1 MHWADVVAEKLLES
15 GSEHVISSGITP
27 SGPIHLGSMREILTA
42 DAIVKAVND
51 KGGKARLVYVAD
63 NADPLRKVYPFLDE
77 EKYKELVGFPLAE
90 IPAPKGDESYDQ
102 YFLRPFFE
110 ALERVGVYPEVVD
123 NYQFYQEGKFE
134 ECTKR
139 IIDQTKTAR
148 KILENVSGRQLPK
161 DWFPWT
167 FKDNDGRLCTGKVTK
182 YDWPYVTFEN
192 DNGEEVTN
200 NMAKGEGKLPWRL
213 DWPSKWKVLGVTFEA
228 FGKDHA
234 TKGGSYDTGK
244 EIIEKILGSKV
255 PHHIVYEWI
264 NLKGKG
270 AMHSSTGLAIPAEE
284 MLRMAPP
291 EVIRWLIMQPQPNRH
306 IDFDPGLGLLNSVDK
321 YDRTEQDF
329 YDKKLEENST
339 RAFELSQIESL
350 SKNKPQV
357 LPYRHLVTLTQSKD
371 GNDEIIATL
380 RRTGYINNLDR
391 NGRKRLETRT
401 KCIEGWLEKHAP
413 ESVKF
418 VIQKEP
424 PKIEFNKE
432 DLKRINQLREK
443 MSEVGW
449 TPDEIHDSFYEL
461 QEASKTPAKEYFRI
475 MYSVILGKE
484 KGPRLGFF
492 LATMERDF
500 VTERLGTY

>member
-1 MHWADVVAEKLLES
+1 
-15 GSEHVISSGITP
+15 
-27 SGPIHLGSMREILTA
+27 
-42 DAIVKAVND
+42 
-51 KGGKARLVYVAD
+51 
-63 NADPLRKVYPFLDE
+63 
-77 EKYKELVGFPLAE
+77 
-90 IPAPKGDESYDQ
+90 
-102 YFLRPFFE
+102 
-110 ALERVGVYPEVVD
+110 
-123 NYQFYQEGKFE
+123 
-134 ECTKR
+134 
-139 IIDQTKTAR
+139 
-148 KILENVSGRQLPK
+148 
-161 DWFPWT
+161 
-167 FKDNDGRLCTGKVTK
+167 
-182 YDWPYVTFEN
+182 
-192 DNGEEVTN
+192 
-200 NMAKGEGKLPWRL
+200 MAKGEGKLPWRL
-213 DWPSKWKVLGVTFEA
+213 DWPSKWKVLEVTFEA

-321 YDRTEQDF
+321 YDRTEKDF
-329 YDKKLEENST
+329 YDKKLEENSA

-380 RRTGYINNLDR
+380 RRTGYIDKLDR

-401 KCIEGWLEKHAP
+401 KCIEEWLEKHAP